1 MDFLRVRDISKKDD
15 RGFEIQGISFRQEPR
30 KNIAIAGETGS
41 GKTTLLRMIAG
52 LAQPDSG
59 TIHFK
64 EQPVIGP
71 ADKLIPGHKG
81 IVYLSQQFELPNFL
95 RVEQV
100 LEYANEWAEEEARAL
115 FSICRIEHLFK
126 RRTDQLSGGEKQR
139 IAIARLL
146 IMAPELF
153 LLDEPFSN
161 TDPANKQLLKT
172 VIADISREMNIS
184 FIMVSHEPNDTL
196 SWADEIFVMHEGRLI
211 ERGFP
216 QAIYD
221 TPHFEYTAGLFGR
234 YNVVPD
240 SLAPQPSAAGA
251 INIIRPERV
260 ITTTNSWDLPGTI
273 TEVAYFGHYFECV
286 IEINSPVTGADG
298 PLSLVSRSTRYPGDK
313 GTTVY
318 VYPDPLHI
326 RSVVRSAAASLS

>member
-1 MDFLRVRDISKKDD
+1 MDFLRVRQLSKANE
-15 RGFEIQGISFRQEPR
+15 RGFSIEGVTFAQEPCQ
-30 KNIAIAGETGS
+30 NIAIAGETGS

-64 EQPVIGP
+64 NEPVIGP

-100 LEYANEWAEEEARAL
+100 LEYANEWNEKDAANL
-115 FSICRIEHLFK
+115 FEICRIEHLFK

-161 TDPANKQLLKT
+161 TDPANKQILKT
-172 VIADISREMNIS
+172 IIADISSELKMS

-196 SWADEIFVMHEGRLI
+196 SWADEILVMQHGKLV
-211 ERGFP
+211 ERGNPVNLYTTP
-216 QAIYD
+216 QL
-221 TPHFEYTAGLFGR
+221 EYSAGLFGR
-234 YNVVPD
+234 YNHLPNWLPGV
-240 SLAPQPSAAGA
+240 ANQPGA
-251 INIIRPERV
+251 VAIIRPEQVLVSADQTR
-260 ITTTNSWDLPGTI
+260 LKGTLI
-273 TEVAYFGHYFECV
+273 RVAYFGHYFE
-286 IEINSPVTGADG
+286 ADILVKSDSG
-298 PLSLVSRSTRYPGDK
+298 NDTSLIVSRSQTHPGET
-313 GTTVY
+313 GSGVY
-318 VYPDPLHI
+318 LRIDPVHM
-326 RSVVRSAAASLS
+326 SYVTQNFNHP

>member
-1 MDFLRVRDISKKDD
+1 MDFLRVREISKKDD
-15 RGFEIQGISFRQEPR
+15 RGFEIQGVSFTQEPR

-81 IVYLSQQFELPNFL
+81 IVYLSQHFELPNFL

-100 LEYANEWAEEEARAL
+100 LEYANEWEEHDARAL
-115 FSICRIEHLFK
+115 FRICRIEHLFK
-126 RRTDQLSGGEKQR
+126 RRTDQLSGGERQR

-172 VIADISREMNIS
+172 VIADISREMDIS

-196 SWADEIFVMHEGRLI
+196 PWADEFFIMKEGRI
-211 ERGFP
+211 VERGS
-216 QAIYD
+216 AKSIYD
-221 TPHFEYTAGLFGR
+221 SPRLAYTAGLFGR
-234 YNVVPD
+234 YNVVPHQVAQTETSSQYD
-240 SLAPQPSAAGA
+240 TIA
-251 INIIRPERV
+251 IIRPEHV
-260 ITTTNSWDLPGTI
+260 IMTSDTSALTGTI
-273 TEVAYFGHYFECV
+273 REVAYFGHYFECV
-286 IEINSPVTGADG
+286 IEIPGIETETG
-298 PLSLVSRSTRYPGDK
+298 LLTLVSRTVHYPGEN
-313 GTTVY
+313 GTAINVY
-318 VYPDPLHI
+318 LNPAQIRLVTPDRVPN
-326 RSVVRSAAASLS
+326 A